1 MTAFTVAPTAVKQ
14 SQLYQGTESKD
25 DVSKRELFA
34 CFLRNSKRRHI
45 LEAKRMKLTQVDPAL
60 LEVTPSDFLNVA
72 TSGVDFS
79 GALEGLSKY
88 LNKQ

>member
-1 MTAFTVAPTAVKQ
+1 MTAFTVALKQ

-34 CFLRNSKRRHI
+34 CFLRKSKRRQI
-45 LEAKRMKLTQVDPAL
+45 LAAKRMKLTQVDPAL
-60 LEVTPSDFLNVA
+60 LEVTPSDFLHVA

-79 GALEGLSKY
+79 GAL
-88 LNKQ
+88 